1 MKNQIPRRK
10 FLVGTG
16 AMMAL
21 PFLESI
27 TPASEFRETPKR
39 LLYVYLPNG
48 VHIQDWLPVPDL
60 IKPNATKGKHTTL
73 PKILPPSLE
82 PLNPWRKE
90 ISLLTGLTC
99 NTARANGDG
108 PGDHA
113 RAAAAFLTGIQPYK
127 ANGAV
132 SLGASVDQI
141 AAQQIGEQTRL
152 RSLQLGCESSGNA
165 GECDSGYACA
175 YSNNISWQNKSTPSS
190 KEMHPRK
197 LFDLLFRTDKT
208 SQGSS
213 AEDLKRRKSI
223 LDLVREDAKSLQKN
237 LTTLDREKLEEY
249 FEGITELE
257 RRLTYLEE
265 NGAKTVPES
274 ARPAGTPSNFHEHVR
289 LLTDILALAFQT
301 DTTRVATFMY
311 GNEGSNRRYTE
322 LGIKGGHHSITHHKG
337 EEKLIDEVKAIN
349 KMHATE
355 FAYLLK
361 RFQSTEV
368 DGTSLL
374 DSTAIVLGSGIADG
388 NKHDH
393 HALPILLAGGRQLG
407 LRHGKLRAY
416 PNETPLGNLHMEL
429 LHRIGV
435 KSKPIGDATGRLPK
449 LG

>member
-1 MKNQIPRRK
+1 M
-10 FLVGTG
+10 
-16 AMMAL
+16 
-21 PFLESI
+21 
-27 TPASEFRETPKR
+27 
-39 LLYVYLPNG
+39 
-48 VHIQDWLPVPDL
+48 
-60 IKPNATKGKHTTL
+60 
-73 PKILPPSLE
+73 
-82 PLNPWRKE
+82 
-90 ISLLTGLTC
+90 
-99 NTARANGDG
+99 
-108 PGDHA
+108 
-113 RAAAAFLTGIQPYK
+113 
-127 ANGAV
+127 
-132 SLGASVDQI
+132 DQI